1 MREQIPTPGAGD
13 RPGVVKGV
21 VFDLFGTL
29 VDNHSFPGHPSA
41 TWRGMQAEMAAAVA
55 ADPIAFVSIWDA
67 TWRERATGAF
77 PTVEACIHHLCER
90 LGVDAA
96 PSAVAAAAAV
106 RFDYVRRGLVP
117 RPDAEE
123 TLAALNAAGL
133 PIAVISNCIPDVPLL
148 WENTPFAAHIHAPI
162 FSSVVG
168 LMKPDP
174 RIYRLA
180 CGRLDVAPEQ
190 CLFVA
195 DGEGG
200 ELAAAAAI
208 GMHATLIRSS
218 YSDPPGFRRPHV
230 EPWNGPEIG
239 YLREV
244 LEMLSV

>member
-1 MREQIPTPGAGD
+1 M
-13 RPGVVKGV
+13 
-21 VFDLFGTL
+21 
-29 VDNHSFPGHPSA
+29 
-41 TWRGMQAEMAAAVA
+41 AVA
-55 ADPIAFVSIWDA
+55 VAVDPIAFTNIWDT

-77 PTVEACIHHLCER
+77 PTLEACIHHVCQR
-90 LGVDAA
+90 LGVNAA
-96 PSAVAAAAAV
+96 ASAVAAAAEL
-106 RFDYVRRGLVP
+106 RIDYLRRSLVP
-117 RPDAEE
+117 RPDAVE

-133 PIAVISNCIPDVPLL
+133 PVAVISNCIPDVPLL
-148 WENTPFAAHIHAPI
+148 WESTPLAAHVHAPI

-180 CGRLDVAPEQ
+180 CQRLNASPEQ
-190 CLFVA
+190 CLYVA

-208 GMHATLIRSS
+208 GMRATLIRSS

-230 EPWNGPEIG
+230 EPWKGPEIA

-244 LEMLSV
+244 LELLSS

>member
-1 MREQIPTPGAGD
+1 VGD
-13 RPGVVKGV
+13 RPIVVKGV
-21 VFDLFGTL
+21 IFDLFGTL
-29 VDNHSFPGHPSA
+29 VDNHSFPGFPSA
-41 TWRGMQAEMAAAVA
+41 TWRGIQAEMAVAVA
-55 ADPIAFVSIWDA
+55 VDPIAFTNIWDT

-77 PTVEACIHHLCER
+77 PTLEACIHHVCQR
-90 LGVDAA
+90 LGVNAA
-96 PSAVAAAAAV
+96 ASAVAAAAEL
-106 RFDYVRRGLVP
+106 RMDYLRRSLVP
-117 RPDAEE
+117 RPDAVE

-133 PIAVISNCIPDVPLL
+133 PVVVISNCVPDVPLL
-148 WENTPFAAHIHAPI
+148 WESTPLAPHVHAPI

-180 CGRLDVAPEQ
+180 CQRLNASPEQ
-190 CLFVA
+190 CLYVA

-208 GMHATLIRSS
+208 GMRATLIRSS

-230 EPWNGPEIG
+230 EPWTGPEIA

-244 LEMLSV
+244 LELLST